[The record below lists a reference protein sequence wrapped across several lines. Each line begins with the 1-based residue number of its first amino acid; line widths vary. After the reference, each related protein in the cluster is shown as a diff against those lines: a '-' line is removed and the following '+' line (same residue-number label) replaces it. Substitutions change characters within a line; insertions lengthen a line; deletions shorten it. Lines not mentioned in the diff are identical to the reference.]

1 MKNLASPALGA
12 ATLVLLAA
20 CAATPQPVGPPA
32 AAAET
37 APPESATVLLP
48 VRLALPADPDGPTP
62 LMVLTLATALG
73 PQASFTQVPAAAA
86 AHPPA
91 HPPAHPSADSPASSP
106 ASSPAG
112 RPPHTATAPAAEAPA
127 DPGGRDYLFRL
138 PLPPGRYRLASLQL
152 REGSRQRA
160 LPLDL
165 PFEVDSPAPRYLGR
179 LIVRPGPEGAL
190 ALDTAWQPHEDIAR
204 YRSQA
209 AAGLRAQGV
218 QLQPVVARGPATSS
232 ATSPATSSATSPATA
247 AAAAANPAATAPP
260 PRSDPMDTAL
270 ANASA
275 ALRQAFQRYRTL
287 KPPKAFA
294 VSDDG
299 RWSSAHGAGDAP
311 VRSLMDCA
319 HQGGRCRLLAIDDRL
334 VVQGAR

>member
-1 MKNLASPALGA
+1 MKSLANLALGA
-12 ATLVLLAA
+12 AALALLAG
-20 CAATPQPVGPPA
+20 CAAPPQPA
-32 AAAET
+32 APT
-37 APPESATVLLP
+37 AVASALESATVLLP
-48 VRLALPADPDGPTP
+48 VRLALPADPDGPAP
-62 LMVLTLATALG
+62 LVALTLATAAG
-73 PQASFTQVPAAAA
+73 PHATFTQVPAATVGSAA
-86 AHPPA
+86 ATPA
-91 HPPAHPSADSPASSP
+91 PAAAANTAANTAANPAANPANPAASAADSPA
-106 ASSPAG
+106 
-112 RPPHTATAPAAEAPA
+112 ATPAAGMPA

-152 REGSRQRA
+152 REGHRQRA

-179 LIVRPGPEGAL
+179 LIVRPGPDGAL

-204 YRSQA
+204 YRSQP

-218 QLQPVVARGPATSS
+218 QLQPVVARGPAAAS
-232 ATSPATSSATSPATA
+232 ATVA
-247 AAAAANPAATAPP
+247 AAAAPVSAPP
-260 PRSDPMDTAL
+260 PRTDPMDSAL

>member
-1 MKNLASPALGA
+1 MTRLANLAFGA
-12 ATLVLLAA
+12 AALVLLAG
-20 CAATPQPVGPPA
+20 CAAPPRPAAPA
-32 AAAET
+32 AAAST
-37 APPESATVLLP
+37 PESATVLLP
-48 VRLALPADPDGPTP
+48 VRLALPADPDGPAP
-62 LMVLTLATALG
+62 LMELTLATAAG
-73 PQASFTQVPAAAA
+73 PQATFTQVPAAAA
-86 AHPPA
+86 TT
-91 HPPAHPSADSPASSP
+91 
-106 ASSPAG
+106 
-112 RPPHTATAPAAEAPA
+112 TAATTAPAPAASAAANPAATPSANAPA
-127 DPGGRDYLFRL
+127 DASGRDYLFRL
-138 PLPPGRYRLASLQL
+138 SLPPGRYRLASLQL

-179 LIVRPGPEGAL
+179 LIVRPGPDGAL

-204 YRSQA
+204 YRGQA

-218 QLQPVVARGPATSS
+218 QLQPVVARGPAT
-232 ATSPATSSATSPATA
+232 AGPATA
-247 AAAAANPAATAPP
+247 ASPASPAVTAPP
-260 PRSDPMDTAL
+260 PRTDPMDTAL

-275 ALRQAFQRYRTL
+275 ALRQAFQRYRGL

-294 VSDDG
+294 VSEDG

-319 HQGGRCRLLAIDDRL
+319 QQGGRCRLLAIDDRL

>member
-1 MKNLASPALGA
+1 MKSLANLAPGA
-12 ATLVLLAA
+12 AALALLAA
-20 CAATPQPVGPPA
+20 CAAPPQPA
-32 AAAET
+32 APT
-37 APPESATVLLP
+37 AVASALESATVLLP
-48 VRLALPADPDGPTP
+48 VRLALPADPDGPAP
-62 LMVLTLATALG
+62 LMALTLATAAG
-73 PQASFTQVPAAAA
+73 PHATFTQVPAATVGSAA
-86 AHPPA
+86 ATPA
-91 HPPAHPSADSPASSP
+91 PAAAANTAANPAASAEDSPA
-106 ASSPAG
+106 
-112 RPPHTATAPAAEAPA
+112 ATPAAGMPA
-127 DPGGRDYLFRL
+127 DPSGRDYLFRL
-138 PLPPGRYRLASLQL
+138 PLPPGRYLLASLQL
-152 REGSRQRA
+152 REGHRQRA

-179 LIVRPGPEGAL
+179 LIVRPGPDGAL

-204 YRSQA
+204 YRSQP

-218 QLQPVVARGPATSS
+218 QLQPVVARGPATAS
-232 ATSPATSSATSPATA
+232 ATVA
-247 AAAAANPAATAPP
+247 AAAAPVSAPP
-260 PRSDPMDTAL
+260 PRTDPMDSAL

>member
-1 MKNLASPALGA
+1 MTSLANLALGA
-12 ATLVLLAA
+12 ATLALLAA
-20 CAATPQPVGPPA
+20 CATPPEPAKAPA
-32 AAAET
+32 APT
-37 APPESATVLLP
+37 PPEAATVLLP
-48 VRLALPADPDGPTP
+48 VRLALPADPDGPAP
-62 LMVLTLATALG
+62 LMELTLATAVG
-73 PQASFTQVPAAAA
+73 PQATFTQVPAAPASNPAA
-86 AHPPA
+86 TPAANTAADAPPD
-91 HPPAHPSADSPASSP
+91 PSA
-106 ASSPAG
+106 
-112 RPPHTATAPAAEAPA
+112 
-127 DPGGRDYLFRL
+127 RDYLFRL

-179 LIVRPGPEGAL
+179 LIVRPGPDGAL

-204 YRSQA
+204 YRGQA

-218 QLQPVVARGPATSS
+218 QLQPVVARGPAAPS
-232 ATSPATSSATSPATA
+232 ATA
-247 AAAAANPAATAPP
+247 AAPATVATAPP
-260 PRSDPMDTAL
+260 PRTDPMDTAL

-275 ALRQAFQRYRTL
+275 ALRQAFQRYRGL